1 MKTML
6 AAIGLLAGTAC
17 PALGATIVACP
28 ANASATDCAFKGDG
42 AIQAAIDK
50 AADGD
55 TVRVRAGVYTPRA
68 YRDLPYKEII
78 VRAFVAVDGKRLT
91 VEGEKGAILDGSAG
105 LPATAIGLRNA
116 DVTISGLEIT
126 GFRFDI
132 EEDDIYE
139 GHGIF
144 AVDSRARI
152 SGVTISRYQKMG
164 LTGRGDT
171 ILDVRDLRV
180 LDGHVATWLYEGAY
194 LRLDG
199 AVFRNND
206 SSAVAAYNDSVA
218 HLARIAVDRSA
229 DDGLYTE
236 DDAAIYVSDSLIV
249 GSKPIALNATGKSR
263 IVGRNLALHGNAAD
277 ASETGVTLEA
287 VVTGDPRVD
296 ADYRPL
302 AGSPINGKGIGP
314 AAETR

>member
-1 MKTML
+1 MKIML

-17 PALGATIVACP
+17 PALGATLVACP
-28 ANASATDCAFKGDG
+28 AAAKGCTFTGDG
-42 AIQAAIDK
+42 AIQAAIDG
-50 AADGD
+50 AVDGD
-55 TVRVRAGVYTPRA
+55 TVLVRAGVYTPRA

-78 VRAFVAVDGKRLT
+78 VRAFIAVDGKRLT
-91 VEGEKGAILDGSAG
+91 IAGEKGAILDGSAG
-105 LPATAIGLRNA
+105 LPTTAIGLRNA
-116 DVTISGLEIT
+116 DVTISGLDIT

-152 SGVTISRYQKMG
+152 SGVTIRRYQKMG
-164 LTGRGDT
+164 LTGRGET
-171 ILDVRDLRV
+171 ILDVRDLQV
-180 LDGHVATWLYEGAY
+180 LDGHIATWLYEGAY

-206 SSAVAAYNDSVA
+206 SSAVAAYNDSTA
-218 HLARIAVDRSA
+218 HLTRIAVDQSA
-229 DDGLYTE
+229 DDGLYAE
-236 DDAAIYVSDSLIV
+236 DDAAIYVSDSLIL

-277 ASETGVTLEA
+277 TSATGVMLEGVIA
-287 VVTGDPRVD
+287 GDPRVD
-296 ADYRPL
+296 ANYRPL
-302 AGSPINGKGIGP
+302 PGSPIAGKGIGP
-314 AAETR
+314 AAFR

>member
-6 AAIGLLAGTAC
+6 AAIGLLAGATC
-17 PALGATIVACP
+17 PALGATLIACP
-28 ANASATDCAFKGDG
+28 AAAKGCTFAGDG
-42 AIQAAIDK
+42 AIQAAIDQ

-55 TVRVRAGVYTPRA
+55 IVLVRAGVYTPRA

-78 VRAFVAVDGKRLT
+78 VRAFIAVDGKRLT
-91 VEGEKGAILDGSAG
+91 IKGEKGAILDGSDG
-105 LPATAIGLRNA
+105 LPTTAIGLRNA
-116 DVTISGLEIT
+116 DVTISGLDIT

-144 AVDSRARI
+144 AVGSRARI
-152 SGVTISRYQKMG
+152 SDVTIRRYQKMG
-164 LTGRGDT
+164 LTGRGNT
-171 ILDVRDLRV
+171 ILDVRDLQV
-180 LDGHVATWLYEGAY
+180 FDGHIGTWLYEGAY

-199 AVFRNND
+199 AIFRDND
-206 SSAVAAYNDSVA
+206 SSAVAAYNDSTA
-218 HLARIAVDRSA
+218 HLTRIAVDRSA
-229 DDGLYTE
+229 DDGLYAE
-236 DDAAIYVSDSLIV
+236 DDAAIYVADSLIV

-277 ASETGVTLEA
+277 TSATGVTLEGVIA
-287 VVTGDPRVD
+287 GDPRVD

-302 AGSPINGKGIGP
+302 AGSPIAGKGIGP
-314 AAETR
+314 AASR

>member
-6 AAIGLLAGTAC
+6 AAIGLLAGATC
-17 PALGATIVACP
+17 PALGATLVACP
-28 ANASATDCAFKGDG
+28 AAAKGCAFTGDG
-42 AIQAAIDK
+42 AIQAAIDG
-50 AADGD
+50 AVDGD
-55 TVRVRAGVYTPRA
+55 TVLVRAGVYTPRA

-78 VRAFVAVDGKRLT
+78 VRAFIAVDGKRLT
-91 VEGEKGAILDGSAG
+91 IKGEKGTILDGSAG
-105 LPATAIGLRNA
+105 LPSTAIGLRNA
-116 DVTISGLEIT
+116 DVTISGLDIT

-144 AVDSRARI
+144 AMDSRARI
-152 SGVTISRYQKMG
+152 SDVSIRRYQKMG
-164 LTGRGDT
+164 LTGRGNT

-180 LDGHVATWLYEGAY
+180 LDGHIGTWLYEGAY

-199 AVFRNND
+199 AIFRNND

-218 HLARIAVDRSA
+218 HLTRIAVDRSA
-229 DDGLYTE
+229 DDGLYAE
-236 DDAAIYVSDSLIV
+236 DDAAIYVADSLIQ
-249 GSKPIALNATGKSR
+249 GSAPIALNSTGKSR

-277 ASETGVTLEA
+277 TSATGVTLEGVIA
-287 VVTGDPRVD
+287 GDPRVD

-302 AGSPINGKGIGP
+302 AGSPIAGKGIGP
-314 AAETR
+314 AASY

>member
-1 MKTML
+1 MKIML
-6 AAIGLLAGTAC
+6 AAIGLLAGMAC
-17 PALGATIVACP
+17 PALGATLVACP
-28 ANASATDCAFKGDG
+28 AAAKGCTFAGDG
-42 AIQAAIDK
+42 AIQAAIDM
-50 AADGD
+50 AAEGD
-55 TVRVRAGVYTPRA
+55 TILVRAGVYTPRA

-78 VRAFVAVDGKRLT
+78 IRAFIAVDGKRLT
-91 VEGEKGAILDGSAG
+91 IAGEKGAILDGSAG
-105 LPATAIGLRNA
+105 LPTTAIGLRNA
-116 DVTISGLEIT
+116 DVTISGLDIT
-126 GFRFDI
+126 GFRFDV

-152 SGVTISRYQKMG
+152 SGVTIRHYQKMG

-171 ILDVRDLRV
+171 ILDVRDLQV
-180 LDGHVATWLYEGAY
+180 LDGHIATWLYEGAY

-206 SSAVAAYNDSVA
+206 SSAVASYNDSTA
-218 HLARIAVDRSA
+218 HLTRIAVDQSA
-229 DDGLYTE
+229 DDGLYAE

-277 ASETGVTLEA
+277 MSETGVTLEGVIA
-287 VVTGDPRVD
+287 GDPRVD
-296 ADYRPL
+296 ADYHPL
-302 AGSPINGKGIGP
+302 PGSPIAGKGIGP
-314 AAETR
+314 AASR

>member
-1 MKTML
+1 MKITL
-6 AAIGLLAGTAC
+6 ATIGLLAGAAC
-17 PALGATIVACP
+17 PALGATLVACP
-28 ANASATDCAFKGDG
+28 AGAPAKGCTFKGDG

-50 AADGD
+50 AVDGD
-55 TVRVRAGVYTPRA
+55 TILVRAGVYAPRA

-91 VEGEKGAILDGSAG
+91 IQGEKGAVLDGSAG
-105 LPATAIGLRNA
+105 LPSTAIGLRNA
-116 DVTISGLEIT
+116 DVTISGLDIT

-164 LTGRGDT
+164 LTGRGNT
-171 ILDVRDLRV
+171 ILDARDLRV

-218 HLARIAVDRSA
+218 HLMRIAVDRST
-229 DDGLYTE
+229 DDGLYAE
-236 DDAAIYVSDSLIV
+236 DNAAIYVSDSLIV

-277 ASETGVTLEA
+277 TSETGVALEGVIA
-287 VVTGDPRVD
+287 GDPRVD

-302 AGSPINGKGIGP
+302 AGSPIEGKGIGP
-314 AAETR
+314 AASH